1 MENQADKSQE
11 ATPYK
16 LAEAR
21 KKGQVGKSVEFVSI
35 VSLIAM
41 LAAFVIVLPVLGQV
55 LAANTRLWLSNTN
68 QLVQSTA
75 MMSGFLKHFL
85 SDILGTLGVVILV
98 GIMAAIIS
106 SLIHAGPVFSLFPLK
121 FDFSKLNPANGL
133 KRIFS
138 RKSLFEIIKLI
149 LKLVFFAGAFVFV
162 WNQLNNRLLFTQNLT
177 INNVLLE
184 WKSALTLVVVTFL
197 AVFVVFAILDLW
209 YSKRDFAKQMR
220 MSTRDIKDE
229 YKRREGDPEIK
240 HKRKRGIQKLMRNI
254 MGLSQLRNADVIVT
268 NPTHVAVALQYRS
281 DSMALPKVLV
291 KGKGFL
297 AKIIM
302 HRAAGLSISI
312 VRVPALAR
320 ALYKECEVND
330 PIPLDQQLN
339 VAKIYRELIKM
350 PGSKVFSNA

>member
-21 KKGQVGKSVEFVSI
+21 KKGQVGKSLEFVSI
-35 VSLIAM
+35 VSLISM
-41 LAAFVIVLPVLGQV
+41 LATFIIVLPGLAEV
-55 LAANTRLWLSNTN
+55 LAADTRLWLLNTN
-68 QLVQSTA
+68 QFVQSTA
-75 MMSGFLKHFL
+75 MMGGFLKHFL
-85 SDILGTLGVVILV
+85 GDILGTLGIVLFV
-98 GIMAAIIS
+98 GAMTAIIS
-106 SLIHAGPVFSLFPLK
+106 SLVHAGPVFSFFPLK

-133 KRIFS
+133 KKIFS
-138 RKSLFEIIKLI
+138 RKSLFEITKLI
-149 LKLVFFAGAFVFV
+149 LKLAFFAGAFVFI
-162 WNQLNNRLLFTQNLT
+162 WNQLKGRLLFSHNLT
-177 INNVLLE
+177 INNLLIE

-197 AVFVVFAILDLW
+197 AIFIIFAVLDLW

-240 HKRKRGIQKLMRNI
+240 HKRKKGMQQLMRNV
-254 MGLSQLRNADVIVT
+254 MGLSQMKNADVIVT
-268 NPTHVAVALQYRS
+268 NPTHVAVALQYRP

-297 AKIIM
+297 AQIIM
-302 HRAAGLSISI
+302 RRATKLSIPI
-312 VRVPALAR
+312 VRVPILAR
-320 ALYKECEVND
+320 ALYKECEINN